1 MTELARGKVS
11 DRPWGRTLSAL
22 ASRGLSGQLTITSD
36 GKQYAVAFA
45 QGAVVGSYSP
55 LANDAAVR
63 VALTGNL
70 VTSTQVSDITR
81 RLAATPNR
89 DEVDVI
95 AEAARL
101 PPEHTQRLR
110 RRVVAQRAARTFAVE
125 QGEFVVE
132 DRITV
137 PVVAGSELD
146 VRAIIYMGARANIT
160 EARLEAEVASLGA
173 WFQIKKE
180 TIADLPQFG
189 FTETERPVLSKML
202 GGADL
207 VELLA
212 SATSDLDVR
221 AIRSVVYALV
231 SWGGCDVDPNPRGRG
246 LLEPRTRTQPSAPP
260 PPSGRPADGV
270 PHSGS
275 SRVTIPPV
283 VQPPAEPPPS
293 KTPTLPMGSRTFT
306 RPPAEVPVTKPP
318 TQPPFSRTLTP
329 PMPEPPEGM
338 SLRSPTGPM
347 PLVRGSTGPIPTVAP
362 NSGSGP
368 VHSRTPTPGSGPVE
382 ARTPTPGSGP
392 IPSRTPTPITGKL
405 PLVTAG
411 SGPHPRVSS
420 TQAPPNRI
428 GTQPPPNRTGTTVPP
443 RQRSTTAAQQETEK
457 LIAELVPALE
467 KGDYFGLLALPFDA
481 PVDAVRT
488 SYFSLARKLHPDRLA
503 ALGIDDP
510 QRNAQR
516 LFAQINTA
524 FGVLT
529 DANKRKEYLAVA
541 QRGGEAAVKEEES
554 KVEEAAMKILRAE
567 DAFRQGEMALR
578 REQYS
583 QAVQAFTTAV
593 ELHPQE
599 PEYQALLAWAKFAS
613 ASDKAAVASQTRT
626 ALSRAADASD
636 TSITARFYLGRV
648 ERMLGRE
655 KEALSHFQMV
665 LMLKPGH
672 SEASSEVRILEKRLR
687 RR

>member
-11 DRPWGRTLSAL
+11 DRPWGRTLSTL
-22 ASRGLSGQLTITSD
+22 AMRGLSGQLTLSSD

-45 QGAVVGSYSP
+45 QGAVVGAVSP

-81 RLAATPNR
+81 RLAAAPNR

-101 PPEHTQRLR
+101 APEQTQRLR
-110 RRVVAQRAARTFAVE
+110 RRVVAQRAARTFTPD

-137 PVVAGSELD
+137 PIVAGSELD
-146 VRAIIYMGARANIT
+146 VRAIIYMGARANLT
-160 EARLEAEVASLGA
+160 EQRLEAEVAALGA

-180 TIADLPQFG
+180 AIADLPQFG
-189 FTETERPVLSKML
+189 FTETERPVLTMML

-212 SATSDLDVR
+212 GATSELDVR
-221 AIRSVVYALV
+221 AIRSIVYALV
-231 SWGGCDVDPNPRGRG
+231 ACGGCDADPNPRGKG
-246 LLEPRTRTQPSAPP
+246 LLEPRTRTRPSTSPP
-260 PPSGRPADGV
+260 PP
-270 PHSGS
+270 GS

-293 KTPTLPMGSRTFT
+293 KTPTLPLGSRTAT

-318 TQPPFSRTLTP
+318 TAPPAIVASARTLTP
-329 PMPEPPEGM
+329 PMQEPPEGM
-338 SLRSPTGPM
+338 RLRTPTAAPT
-347 PLVRGSTGPIPTVAP
+347 RGSTGPIPTVT
-362 NSGSGP
+362 SSGGSGP
-368 VHSRTPTPGSGPVE
+368 IPTRVPTPGAEPIEG
-382 ARTPTPGSGP
+382 RTPTPGSGP
-392 IPSRTPTPITGKL
+392 IPGRTPTPLTG
-405 PLVTAG
+405 PMPRVTGG
-411 SGPHPRVSS
+411 SGVYPRVSS
-420 TQAPPNRI
+420 TQAPPTRG
-428 GTQPPPNRTGTTVPP
+428 GTQPPPNRAGTTMPA
-443 RQRSTTAAQQETEK
+443 RHRSSTAAQQETER
-457 LIAELVPALE
+457 LIAELLPALE
-467 KGDYFGLLALPFDA
+467 KNDYFGLLELPFEA

-488 SYFSLARKLHPDRLA
+488 AYFNLARKLHPDRLA
-503 ALGIDDP
+503 ALGVDDP

-529 DANKRKEYLAVA
+529 DPAKRKEYIAIA
-541 QRGGEAAVKEEES
+541 QRGGASVVKAEEAQ
-554 KVEEAAMKILRAE
+554 VEEAAMKILRAE

-583 QAVQAFTTAV
+583 QAVQAFMTAV

-613 ASDKAAVASQTRT
+613 ATDKASVASQTRT
-626 ALSRAADASD
+626 ALARAADASE

-672 SEASSEVRILEKRLR
+672 SEASSEVRILEQRLR

>member
-22 ASRGLSGQLTITSD
+22 ASRGLSGQLTLTSD
-36 GKQYAVAFA
+36 GKQYAIAFA

-81 RLAATPNR
+81 RLAAAPNR
-89 DEVDVI
+89 DEIDVI

-101 PPEHTQRLR
+101 APEHTQRLR
-110 RRVVAQRAARTFAVE
+110 RRVVAQRAARTFALE
-125 QGEFVVE
+125 QGDFVVE

-173 WFQIKKE
+173 WFQIKKD

-189 FTETERPVLSKML
+189 FTETERPALTKML

-207 VELLA
+207 IELLA
-212 SATSDLDVR
+212 SATAELDVR
-221 AIRSVVYALV
+221 AIRSIVYALV
-231 SWGGCDVDPNPRGRG
+231 SWGSCDVDPNPRGRG
-246 LLEPRTRTQPSAPP
+246 LLEPRTRTEPSAPP
-260 PPSGRPADGV
+260 PPA
-270 PHSGS
+270 GS

-283 VQPPAEPPPS
+283 SQPPAEPPPS

-306 RPPAEVPVTKPP
+306 RPPAEVPATKPP
-318 TQPPFSRTLTP
+318 TAPPFSRTLTP
-329 PMPEPPEGM
+329 PMPETPEGM

-347 PLVRGSTGPIPTVAP
+347 PAVRGSTGPIPTVAP
-362 NSGSGP
+362 SSGSGP
-368 VHSRTPTPGSGPVE
+368 VRAHTPTPGSGPVE

-392 IPSRTPTPITGKL
+392 IPSRVPTPITGRW
-405 PLVTAG
+405 PATSG

-420 TQAPPNRI
+420 TQAPPNR
-428 GTQPPPNRTGTTVPP
+428 TGTTAPP
-443 RQRSTTAAQQETEK
+443 RPRSSTAAQQETER
-457 LIAELVPALE
+457 LIAELVPSLE

-481 PVDAVRT
+481 PVDAVRQ

-510 QRNAQR
+510 QRDAQR

-529 DANKRKEYLAVA
+529 DANKRKEYLAMA
-541 QRGGEAAVKEEES
+541 QRGGEAAVKAEES

-567 DAFRQGEMALR
+567 DAFRQGEMLLR
-578 REQYS
+578 REQYP
-583 QAVQAFTTAV
+583 QAVQAFATAV

-613 ASDKAAVASQTRT
+613 ATDKASVASQTRT

-655 KEALSHFQMV
+655 REALSHFQMV